1 MNGQF
6 GVLSSFLG
14 STDPLMSHKPL
25 DILLNTINYTLGGI
39 RLEAS
44 NRGKF
49 AINNNYI
56 YGPTPGAPGLPTGIT
71 ITTPMLNSNTAPQF
85 DINYNSI
92 YEGQCGIQISSATIG
107 TSILP
112 YTNYITRNGIYSE
125 NSGRTGYRGISIL
138 RSNSIQI
145 RCNLMQGNSTYI
157 ASPTPALPG
166 ATANNRGIFLSASV
180 NNWISTNT
188 MNNLNV
194 GFSYAGNCLMPNMMA
209 GNLFQ
214 YLNFHIQTD
223 AMALN
228 QLGNQGI
235 IAGTPTR
242 FAANKMNNL
251 FPISGFSIS
260 NGGAAFAYGSRVSPS
275 MFYPPSCGFY
285 TIGSVTF
292 PTGVP
297 ATDYSEPVATFCGV
311 PPYDATYA
319 LPPEGSSDLMN
330 MDESRM
336 STQDLA
342 LEINQSIELI
352 FDEAEEGVKK
362 MNEELLYD
370 LVKTDS
376 SLLLNDTLLTFYN
389 ENNTEHI
396 GELDAIKDL
405 INSKENSEADD
416 KISALPISNEAEEVN
431 KIVIEIINQ
440 VTQKDNYKL
449 TDEEIEVLLSIAEYC
464 PIRYGPAVYSAR
476 VLINTQ
482 YGYEALFWDDE
493 ELCISGID
501 YRKSNPNVPD
511 KEIASTN
518 DFAIFPNPTSSE
530 LNFKL
535 QDALACKNGENT
547 NLEIL
552 DILGNIVLKKEY
564 QGTVSAGK
572 VDISILANG
581 IFLLKYSCSN
591 NEIYRKSFVVNK

>member
-14 STDPLMSHKPL
+14 STDPLITHKPL

-44 NRGKF
+44 NREKF

-56 YGPTPGAPGLPTGIT
+56 YGPTPSAPGLPTGII
-71 ITTPMLNSNTAPQF
+71 ITTPMLNSNNAPQF
-85 DINYNSI
+85 DINFNSI
-92 YEGQCGIQISSATIG
+92 YEGQCGIQITSTTIG
-107 TSILP
+107 TSMLP

-125 NSGRTGYRGISIL
+125 NTGRTGFRGISIL

-145 RCNLMQGNSTYI
+145 RCNLMKGIPTYVPSSTPS
-157 ASPTPALPG
+157 SPM

-188 MNNLNV
+188 MNDLNV
-194 GFSYAGNCLMPNMMA
+194 GFSYTGNCLMPQMLA

-214 YLNFHIQTD
+214 NLNFHIQTD
-223 AMALN
+223 ISALN

-235 IAGTPTR
+235 IAGTPAR
-242 FAANKMNNL
+242 FAANQMNNIIT
-251 FPISGFSIS
+251 ISGASVS
-260 NGGAAFAYGSRVSPS
+260 NGGVAFQYGSRLAPPT
-275 MFYPPSCGFY
+275 FYPPSCGSF
-285 TIGSVTF
+285 TAGTVTF

-297 ATDYSEPVATFCGV
+297 VTNYSEPAATLCGV
-311 PPYDATYA
+311 PLYDATYA
-319 LPPEGSSDLMN
+319 LPPEGSSGLMN
-330 MDESRM
+330 MDESGR
-336 STQDLA
+336 STQDFA
-342 LEINQSIELI
+342 LEVNQSVESI

-376 SLLLNDTLLTFYN
+376 SLLLNDTLLAFYN
-389 ENNTEHI
+389 EKNTEHL

-405 INSKENSEADD
+405 ISSKENSEADD

-431 KIVIEIINQ
+431 KIVFEIFNQ

-449 TDEEIEVLLSIAEYC
+449 TDEEIDVLLSIAEYC

-482 YGYEALFWDDE
+482 YGYEALYWDDE
-493 ELCISGID
+493 DLCISGID
-501 YRKSNPNVPD
+501 YRKSNLNSPS
-511 KEIASTN
+511 KEISSTN

-530 LNFKL
+530 LNFKM
-535 QDALACKNGENT
+535 QNTIGCKNGVNT
-547 NLEIL
+547 KIEIYDL
-552 DILGNIVLKKEY
+552 LGNMVLKKEY
-564 QGTVSAGK
+564 LGSVPFGK
-572 VDISILANG
+572 IDISILANG
-581 IFLLKYSCSN
+581 VFLFKYSCSS